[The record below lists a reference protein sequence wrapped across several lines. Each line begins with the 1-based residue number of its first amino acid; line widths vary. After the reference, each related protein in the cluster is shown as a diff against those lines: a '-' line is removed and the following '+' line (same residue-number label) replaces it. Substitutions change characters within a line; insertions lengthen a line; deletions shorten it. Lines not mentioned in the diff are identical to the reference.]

1 MQKEFVMHNIYEQI
15 DSNKRKSWIII
26 AGFTLF
32 MVVFG
37 YFFSYLYGYDYS
49 YLILA
54 IFISGIGSWISYY
67 NSDTI
72 ALSIAGA
79 YPVTHQTHPQYSNII
94 DNLSR
99 VAGIPTP
106 KIYVIDSPALN
117 AFATG
122 RDPKHAAVAV
132 TQGLLDTLNRNE
144 LEGVIAHE
152 LSHIKNYDTRLMT
165 IVAILVG
172 SIAMVLDWSWRLSW
186 QNRGDNSNNRGS
198 NPIVLIIGL
207 VFIILAPIIASL
219 IQLAISRRREFYADA
234 SAAHITRQPSG
245 LINALKKIA
254 SHEDIKLESANT
266 ATAHLYIDDPV
277 TTETHGNFLA
287 KLFSTHPPIVE
298 RIRALEGKL

>member
-1 MQKEFVMHNIYEQI
+1 M
-15 DSNKRKSWIII
+15 I
-26 AGFTLF
+26 A
-32 MVVFG
+32 FG

-54 IFISGIGSWISYY
+54 LVISGVGSWISYY

-72 ALSIAGA
+72 ALSMAGA
-79 YPVTHQTHPQYSNII
+79 HPVTHKTHPQYSNIT

-99 VAGIPTP
+99 VVGIPTP
-106 KIYVIDSPALN
+106 KIYVIDSAALN

-122 RDPKHAAVAV
+122 RDPEHAAVAV
-132 TQGLLDTLNRNE
+132 TQGLLDTLNRTE

-172 SIAMVLDWSWRLSW
+172 SIAMVLDWTWRLSW
-186 QNRGDNSNNRGS
+186 NNKGNRDNDRGS
-198 NPIVLIIGL
+198 NPIILIIGL
-207 VFIILAPIIASL
+207 LFIILAPIIASL

-245 LINALKKIA
+245 LIGALKKIA

-287 KLFSTHPPIVE
+287 KLFSTHPPIAD
-298 RIRALEGKL
+298 RIKALEGKSWASRRISTHLDRLLICFYTGCVLQIN

>member
-1 MQKEFVMHNIYEQI
+1 MQNIYEQI
-15 DSNKRKSWIII
+15 DSNKRKSWVII

-32 MVVFG
+32 MIAFG

-54 IFISGIGSWISYY
+54 LIVSGVGSWISYY

-72 ALSIAGA
+72 ALSLAGA
-79 YPVTHQTHPQYSNII
+79 HAVTHKSHPQYANITE
-94 DNLSR
+94 NLSR

-106 KIYVIDSPALN
+106 KIHVIDSPALN

-122 RDPKHAAVAV
+122 RDPEHAAIAV
-132 TQGLLDTLNRNE
+132 TQGLLNTLTRTE

-165 IVAILVG
+165 VVAILVG

-186 QNRGDNSNNRGS
+186 HSRGDNDNRGS
-198 NPIVLIIGL
+198 NPIILIIGVL
-207 VFIILAPIIASL
+207 FIILAPIIASL

-287 KLFSTHPPIVE
+287 KLFSTHPPIAE
-298 RIRALEGKL
+298 RIAALEGKLIS